1 MSKAEYLAELDRI
14 EAQSAAAMQAPDA
27 NAQQIE
33 LAAIKRMAIAYKA
46 FKGQHDDRTSAE
58 PPADHQPLSA
68 IARAEFAPTGSQSTI
83 KLPGRDV
90 GHGQDLKRRRMN
102 SAQSVVC
109 TFSAI
114 PKDGVASQ
122 RAASKRSLNPCCAP
136 TDASNELEK
145 PVQASS
151 HDPVV

>member
-14 EAQSAAAMQAPDA
+14 EAQTTAAMQATNA

-46 FKGQHDDRTSAE
+46 FKGQHDDRAT
-58 PPADHQPLSA
+58 DHRRTITGLFRPLR
-68 IARAEFAPTGSQSTI
+68 ARFAPTGGQSTTQ
-83 KLPGRDV
+83 LPPTWARCWTWTRSQTPM
-90 GHGQDLKRRRMN
+90 GQTARKAW
-102 SAQSVVC
+102 SC

-136 TDASNELEK
+136 TDTKSNELEK
-145 PVQASS
+145 
-151 HDPVV
+151 